1 MNRRTTSVSLPPSPT
16 LWSTQEDIRQAEA
29 KRVAGTL
36 LPDVL
41 TYDPTRPARFPDN
54 GRTLTDDA
62 FDSFVRILTNGKVTE
77 DKVGAHGDLLCD
89 FPYVG
94 PPHRGVSNGRA

>member
-1 MNRRTTSVSLPPSPT
+1 MGAHALEHTGGYTP
-16 LWSTQEDIRQAEA
+16 AEA

-41 TYDPTRPARFPDN
+41 SYDPRRPARFPEN

-62 FDSFVRILTNGKVTE
+62 FDCFIRILTNGKVTE
-77 DKVGAHGDLLCD
+77 DKVGPHGDLLRE

-94 PPHRGVSNGRA
+94 PPHPKSNDASAP